1 MWRGVAGSVTR
12 ELLQWHKLPN
22 DPRDCPSDCL
32 KRSTSLSQRVAPHA
46 VARNAAADAARQEME
61 FWLKLLERIK
71 QEDLGTRG
79 RMMCSRYIR
88 NLRRKLG
95 VRPSKEEIREQ
106 TRLRV
111 RRFRERA
118 KSLHQK

>member
-1 MWRGVAGSVTR
+1 MARRSKRPRRVPKRLPQKIHELVAAGG
-12 ELLQWHKLPN
+12 PN
-22 DPRDCPSDCL
+22 S
-32 KRSTSLSQRVAPHA
+32 
-46 VARNAAADAARQEME
+46 VARNATAAAARQEME
-61 FWLKLLERIK
+61 FWLKLLERMK
-71 QEDLGTRG
+71 QEDLDTRG

-95 VRPSKEEIREQ
+95 IRPSKEEIREQ

-118 KSLHQK
+118 KSLRQK

>member
-1 MWRGVAGSVTR
+1 MARRSKRPRRVPKRLPQKIR
-12 ELLQWHKLPN
+12 ELVAAGGPN
-22 DPRDCPSDCL
+22 
-32 KRSTSLSQRVAPHA
+32 A
-46 VARNAAADAARQEME
+46 VARNATAAAARQEME
-61 FWLKLLERIK
+61 FWLKLLERMK
-71 QEDLGTRG
+71 QEYLDTRG

-95 VRPSKEEIREQ
+95 IRPSKEEIREQ

-118 KSLHQK
+118 KSLRQK

>member
-1 MWRGVAGSVTR
+1 MARRSKQSRRVPKQLTQLVAAGG
-12 ELLQWHKLPN
+12 PN
-22 DPRDCPSDCL
+22 
-32 KRSTSLSQRVAPHA
+32 A
-46 VARNAAADAARQEME
+46 VARDAAADVARQEME

-71 QEDLGTRG
+71 QEDLDTRG

-95 VRPSKEEIREQ
+95 IRPSKEEIREQ
-106 TRLRV
+106 TRFRV

>member
-1 MWRGVAGSVTR
+1 M
-12 ELLQWHKLPN
+12 
-22 DPRDCPSDCL
+22 
-32 KRSTSLSQRVAPHA
+32 
-46 VARNAAADAARQEME
+46 
-61 FWLKLLERIK
+61 K
-71 QEDLGTRG
+71 QEDLDTRG
-79 RMMCSRYIR
+79 RMICSRYIR

-95 VRPSKEEIREQ
+95 IRQSKEEIREQ

>member
-1 MWRGVAGSVTR
+1 MARRSKRPRRVPKRLPQKIHELVAASG
-12 ELLQWHKLPN
+12 PN
-22 DPRDCPSDCL
+22 
-32 KRSTSLSQRVAPHA
+32 A
-46 VARNAAADAARQEME
+46 VARNATAAAARQELE

-71 QEDLGTRG
+71 QEDLDTRG

-95 VRPSKEEIREQ
+95 IRPSKEEIREQ

-118 KSLHQK
+118 KSLRQK

>member
-1 MWRGVAGSVTR
+1 MARRSKRPRRLPKQLPQKIHELVAAGGP
-12 ELLQWHKLPN
+12 K
-22 DPRDCPSDCL
+22 
-32 KRSTSLSQRVAPHA
+32 A

-71 QEDLGTRG
+71 QEDLDTRG

-88 NLRRKLG
+88 NPRRKLG
-95 VRPSKEEIREQ
+95 IRPSKEEIREQ
-106 TRLRV
+106 TRSRV

-118 KSLHQK
+118 KSLRQK

>member
-1 MWRGVAGSVTR
+1 MARRSKHTRLAPKRLTQLIAAGG
-12 ELLQWHKLPN
+12 PN
-22 DPRDCPSDCL
+22 G
-32 KRSTSLSQRVAPHA
+32 
-46 VARNAAADAARQEME
+46 VARNAAASAARQELE
-61 FWLKLLERIK
+61 FWLKLLERIR
-71 QEDLGTRG
+71 QEDLDTRG

-95 VRPSKEEIREQ
+95 IRPPKEEIREQ

-118 KSLHQK
+118 KSLRQK

>member
-1 MWRGVAGSVTR
+1 MMRCNVARRSRHLR
-12 ELLQWHKLPN
+12 ESCSMARRSKQSRRVPKRLTQLFAAGGPN
-22 DPRDCPSDCL
+22 
-32 KRSTSLSQRVAPHA
+32 A
-46 VARNAAADAARQEME
+46 VARNAAADAARQKME

-71 QEDLGTRG
+71 QEDLDTRG

-95 VRPSKEEIREQ
+95 IRPSKEEIREQ

>member
-1 MWRGVAGSVTR
+1 MARRSKQSRRVPKRLTQLIATGG
-12 ELLQWHKLPN
+12 PN
-22 DPRDCPSDCL
+22 G
-32 KRSTSLSQRVAPHA
+32 
-46 VARNAAADAARQEME
+46 VARNDAEAAARQELE

-71 QEDLGTRG
+71 QEDLDTRG

-88 NLRRKLG
+88 NPRRKLG
-95 VRPSKEEIREQ
+95 IRPSKEEIREQ

>member
-1 MWRGVAGSVTR
+1 MMRCNVARRGRQLRESCSMARRSKQSRRVPKRLTQPVAAGG
-12 ELLQWHKLPN
+12 PN
-22 DPRDCPSDCL
+22 
-32 KRSTSLSQRVAPHA
+32 A

-71 QEDLGTRG
+71 QEDLDTRG

-95 VRPSKEEIREQ
+95 IRPSKEEIREQ